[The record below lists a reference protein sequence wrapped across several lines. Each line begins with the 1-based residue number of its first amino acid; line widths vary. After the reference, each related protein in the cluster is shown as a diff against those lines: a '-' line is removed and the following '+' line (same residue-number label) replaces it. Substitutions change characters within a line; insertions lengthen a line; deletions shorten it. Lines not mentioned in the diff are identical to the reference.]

1 MDAAAPEPNIAP
13 AEPRASGGHVF
24 RAKHVC
30 DPVTLEHLQQDIE
43 LRVKHVSNE
52 LRAGLE
58 FIGSCQPSVTI
69 LGSAV
74 TPEGHPE
81 YEKAR
86 RVAARIA
93 KELDY
98 AIVTGGA
105 GGIMEAGNRG
115 ASEVGGTSIGMTIQ
129 LPNVQSTNRYINRH
143 IDFYYFFTRKVCLAY
158 SAEAYLFFPGGF
170 GTHDELMEIL
180 TLVQTAK
187 MEAVPIILVGV
198 VFWQPFV
205 AYVRDVLLAA
215 GKIDRIDPDLFR
227 VTDDED
233 EIVRAVA
240 HAKVRHV
247 IQRASLDAR
256 ADATPRG

>member
-1 MDAAAPEPNIAP
+1 MDTTAP
-13 AEPRASGGHVF
+13 AEKPTPRVF
-24 RAKHVC
+24 RSKHVC
-30 DPVTLEHLQQDIE
+30 DPVTLEHLEQDIE
-43 LRVKHVSNE
+43 LRVKDVSRE

-86 RVAARIA
+86 RLGARIA
-93 KELDY
+93 QELDY
-98 AIVTGGA
+98 AVVTGGA
-105 GGIMEAGNRG
+105 GGIMEAANRG
-115 ASEVGGTSIGMTIQ
+115 AFEVGGTSIGMTIQ

-158 SAEAYLFFPGGF
+158 SAEAYVFFPGGF
-170 GTHDELMEIL
+170 GTHDELLEIL

-187 MEAVPIILVGV
+187 MEAVPIILVGK

-205 AYVRDVLLAA
+205 GYIRESLLGA
-215 GKIDRIDPDLFR
+215 GKIDPRDADIFC
-227 VTDDED
+227 VTDDEE
-233 EIVRAVA
+233 EIIAAVA
-240 HAKVRHV
+240 KAKVRHV
-247 IQRASLDAR
+247 IPRTNLAPPQG
-256 ADATPRG
+256 ATPRG